1 MNRYVVML
9 GVLLASLASAQV
21 SERLGYSGRLVKA
34 NGAPETGTVSL
45 TFSVY
50 DSASGGSQLWTEQ
63 QTVMLSADGLYAT
76 TLGASTAIPASVFD
90 GSTAGSRY
98 LEVSVNG
105 SPLVPR
111 QAINSVPWA
120 LTAKSVK
127 GGTVDATGIKVNS
140 QDLLVNGRLS
150 PSFGYQA
157 GNGITID
164 SNNSISLPSCA
175 AGQVLVWN
183 SSNQWA
189 CGSATGPSG
198 QSVTTAAESPGTNCA
213 TGGVRLTSVSGTSY
227 VCNGAAGAAGMNGSA
242 GTAGQ
247 SVAVATESSGVN
259 CATGGLRL
267 TSASGTNY
275 VCNGAQGTTGT
286 AGQSVTVTAE
296 SAGVNCASGG
306 VRIVSASGTNYVC
319 NGAAGSGGGGNGRN
333 LFLFDNNP
341 ARWATTSTGLP
352 MTVTANTT
360 DTAEGDASFDFAY
373 GNVSGSTGIVG
384 VWGTDFIQI
393 DPTKVYEGRIKA
405 KSTSGTFLGTFWA
418 GFIAYDAAKL
428 PLQGPASVFLA
439 GTTRCVPFI
448 ANNVAA
454 ASLNATTWSQF
465 VGRVTAEGAASN
477 NFPANTRYIKPCVG
491 TNLTG
496 IGTTRV
502 DAFEIFEVDQAA
514 GFSNVQIYRTA
525 GTFTLNLP
533 TGVTKVWARAW
544 GGGGGGG
551 NSYFDC
557 AGTGFPGSGGGSGG
571 YAEGIFSVASGAT
584 LSISVG
590 TGGSGGATSTC
601 AGSGNGGGGGSSTVA
616 VGTTTLVSGGGG
628 GGGVRSTGQCIGTPQ
643 AGGAGGA
650 GSGAAGAVSFTG
662 TAGTTAPISLNAEIS
677 GGLAPLA
684 PTGSGSGGKSP
695 YQCSW
700 GAGQG
705 GQPGLVWIYY

>member
-1 MNRYVVML
+1 MNKYVVAA
-9 GVLLASLASAQV
+9 GVLLAHLAFSQV
-21 SERLGYSGRLVKA
+21 PDRLGYSGRLLRA
-34 NGAPETGTVSL
+34 NGSPETGTVLL

-50 DSASGGSQLWTEQ
+50 DSAAGGSQLWTEQ
-63 QTVMLSADGLYAT
+63 QMVMLTADGLYAT
-76 TLGASTAIPASVFD
+76 TLGASTPIPASVFD

-111 QAINSVPWA
+111 QVINAVPWA
-120 LTAKSVK
+120 LTAKNVK
-127 GGTVDATGIKVNS
+127 GGTVDATSLRVNS

-164 SNNSISLPSCA
+164 SNNTIALPACT

-183 SSNQWA
+183 ASNQWA
-189 CGSATGPSG
+189 CGSATGPAG
-198 QSVTTAAESPGTNCA
+198 QSVTTMAETAGMNCA
-213 TGGVRLTSVSGTSY
+213 NGGVRLTSVSGTSY
-227 VCNGAAGAAGMNGSA
+227 VCNGATGMQ

-247 SVAVATESSGVN
+247 SVAVATETAGMN

-275 VCNGAQGTTGT
+275 VCNGAAGPSGT
-286 AGQSVTVTAE
+286 AGQSVAVAAE
-296 SAGVNCASGG
+296 SAGMNCANGG
-306 VRIVSASGTNYVC
+306 VRLTSASGTNYVC

-341 ARWATTSTGLP
+341 ARWTTTSTGTP
-352 MTVTANTT
+352 MSVTANTT

-373 GNVSGSTGIVG
+373 GNVAGSTGIVG
-384 VWGTDFIQI
+384 VWGADFIQV

-418 GFIAYDAAKL
+418 GFIAYDGARQ

-448 ANNVAA
+448 ANNVAPA
-454 ASLNATTWSQF
+454 ALNAMSWTQF
-465 VGRVTAEGAASN
+465 VGRVTAEGGASN
-477 NFPANTRYIKPCVG
+477 NFPAGTRYIKPCVG

-496 IGTTRV
+496 IGTTRI

-514 GFSNVQIYRTA
+514 GFSNVAIYRTA
-525 GTFTLNLP
+525 GSFTLNLP

-557 AGTGFPGSGGGSGG
+557 NMTIFYPGGGGGSGG
-571 YAEGIFSVASGAT
+571 YAEGIFSVASGASLT
-584 LSISVG
+584 IVV
-590 TGGSGGATSTC
+590 GSGGGGGSSAAAVGC
-601 AGSGNGGGGGSSTVA
+601 AGSGNGSAGGSSSVA
-616 VGTTTLVSGGGG
+616 VGATTLVSGGAGAGG
-628 GGGVRSTGQCIGTPQ
+628 TRGSGCVATSP
-643 AGGAGGA
+643 GGAGGS
-650 GSGAAGAVSFTG
+650 GSG
-662 TAGTTAPISLNAEIS
+662 TAGSVAFTGNTGVTASIGTTAASP

-684 PTGSGSGGKSP
+684 PTGAAGGGQSP
-695 YQCSW
+695 YVCNSYS
-700 GAGQG
+700 AGQP
-705 GQPGLVWIYY
+705 GQPGLVWLYY